1 MTDAKRPG
9 CSTCYGT
16 GEIVTDQ
23 GSLVCP
29 DCLGQGLP
37 PARGG
42 AMEWRLR
49 DIERAHQGDAHG
61 CAADVRWLIVELRRS
76 REALVEILTRCQ
88 DAGDT
93 EPIAAIKYLA
103 NEVLG
108 LYEKRGA

>member
-1 MTDAKRPG
+1 MLAMSDAHRAS
-9 CSTCYGT
+9 CTTCYGT

-23 GSLVCP
+23 GGFVCP

-49 DIERAHQGDAHG
+49 ELERAHLGATHSCEG
-61 CAADVRWLIVELRRS
+61 DVRWLILELRRS
-76 REALVEILTRCQ
+76 REALVQILTRCQ
-88 DAGDT
+88 DAG
-93 EPIAAIKYLA
+93 EPVAREIAFLA

-108 LYEKRGA
+108 VYEKA